1 MQKKYLFPAVF
12 FAAMIAAPW
21 TLYAQQAA
29 QTKPHAGERERQ
41 IKLEGQGNFRDLGGY
56 RTTDGHTVRWGMLYR
71 SGQLSKLSDADLARL
86 KALNIRTVVDL
97 RSTNEVETRGKDRLP
112 EGVRGVSL
120 PIDPGSLPKEDPAAG
135 SDASGRTDLMLQ
147 MTRSIMIHRT
157 DVYSALVREL
167 AEPGN
172 RPLVYHCTAGK
183 DRAGIGT
190 AVILSLL
197 GVPWETVREDYLL
210 SNFYRREENE
220 KELKTIREGLA
231 QKQGISPDKVDMTGY
246 DGMFFVKP
254 EYLDAAHDA
263 VIKRYGSMEAYLQ
276 KGLGNSEDTI
286 KKLRRD
292 LLE

>member
-1 MQKKYLFPAVF
+1 MRKKNLLPAIFLAVF
-12 FAAMIAAPW
+12 IAAPW
-21 TLYAQQAA
+21 TLSAQQAE
-29 QTKPHAGERERQ
+29 QSKPEAGERERQ
-41 IKLEGQGNFRDLGGY
+41 IRLEGQGNFRDLGGY
-56 RTTDGHTVRWGMLYR
+56 RTADGHTVRWGMIYR

-97 RSTNEVETRGKDRLP
+97 RSTSEVETRGKDRLP
-112 EGVRGVSL
+112 EGVRGVSI

-135 SDASGRTDLMLQ
+135 SADSGRTDLMLQ

-157 DVYSALVREL
+157 DVYGALVREL
-167 AEPGN
+167 AVAGN

-197 GVPWETVREDYLL
+197 GVPWDTVRKDYLL

-220 KELKTIREGLA
+220 KELKTIREGIA
-231 QKQGISPDKVDMTGY
+231 QKQGIPPDQVDMTGY
-246 DGMFFVKP
+246 EGMFFVKP

-263 VIKRYGSMEAYLQ
+263 VIKQYGSMEAYVQ
-276 KGLGNSEDTI
+276 KGLGIPEDTI
-286 KKLRRD
+286 KKLRSD